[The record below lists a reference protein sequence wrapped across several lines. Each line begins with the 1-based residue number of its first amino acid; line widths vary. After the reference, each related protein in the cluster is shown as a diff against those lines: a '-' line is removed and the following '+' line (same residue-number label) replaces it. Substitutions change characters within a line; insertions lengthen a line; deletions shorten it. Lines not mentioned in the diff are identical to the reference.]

1 MQTNQLF
8 TPVRKWIISK
18 YLKFSSYPIIFFFIT
33 TLHHVFFVTDTESLA
48 YMFNKLLVQIMMF
61 VFTMSLIYAISFT
74 IVLIYHKVKRRRYES
89 FLAFQDIICSQT
101 KKLFW
106 ITLIAILILPKLH

>member
-61 VFTMSLIYAISFT
+61 VFTMSMFYIISFT
-74 IVLIYHKVKRRRYES
+74 IVLIYSKLKKRRYDS
-89 FLAFQDIICSQT
+89 FLAFQNIVLSKT
-101 KKLFW
+101 KLLFW
-106 ITLIAILILPKLH
+106 ISVIGIFILSKLH

>member
-1 MQTNQLF
+1 MQTNHLF
-8 TPVRKWIISK
+8 TPVRKWILSK
-18 YLKFSSYPIIFFFIT
+18 YLKYISYPIIFFFIA

-48 YMFNKLLVQIMMF
+48 YILNKLLVQIMMF
-61 VFTMSLIYAISFT
+61 VFTMSLIYSISFT
-74 IVLIYHKVKRRRYES
+74 IVLIYHKIKKRHYES

-106 ITLIAILILPKLH
+106 ITLITIFILPKLH